1 MAKKFFGGIDIQNA
15 SSLGLFDSDSSNSV
29 KIKAPAA
36 ISADYSL
43 TLPSAVSS
51 ADDVMLLDASG
62 VISFGKIGNVNV
74 DAAAGIVYSKLNLAD
89 SILNADINS
98 AAGIVYSKLDLSDS
112 IVNADINSAAAIV
125 ESKLALDFS
134 TSSLNTAINNL
145 QSTINN
151 FEFKNSV
158 LDYVVNNTLA
168 PATEV
173 SGDRYLLSHDGGV
186 PNAAYDG
193 ASAGDIVEFDGSVW
207 VATTPTT
214 GTFVAADDEPNRL
227 YLYGGSSWSPK
238 EFEQTTASVG
248 LTKSGFDIQLADAA
262 ENASGIQVSSGS
274 ITLNNLNAFDTDDL
288 SEGAANF
295 YYTEARFDSSFSGK
309 STTNLIE
316 GTNLYYTQARFD
328 SAFSAKSTTDLS
340 EGTNLYFTDARAKAA
355 AVSDAIVDGV
365 LDVAPSQNAVFDALA
380 GKQNDVITTE
390 GDLVIGNGSGEESR
404 LPIGSAGQVLTV
416 SGSSAVWSSPSA
428 VAQSLATDWVNGD
441 GATKSISHN
450 FGTRDIIV
458 QIFDEN
464 FETIEI
470 DVVDRTDTNTL
481 DLTSSAAPAT
491 TWRVLIQEVL

>member
-43 TLPSAVSS
+43 TLPSAVSL

-62 VISFGKIGNVNV
+62 VISFGKIG
-74 DAAAGIVYSKLNLAD
+74 DANISSVSYSKLNLA
-89 SILNADINS
+89 
-98 AAGIVYSKLDLSDS
+98 DS

-158 LDYVVNNTLA
+158 LDYVVDNTLA

-173 SGDRYLLSHDGGV
+173 LGDRYLLSHDGGV

-227 YLYGGSSWSPK
+227 YLYGGASWSAK

-288 SEGAANF
+288 SEGVANF

-380 GKQNDVITTE
+380 GKQADVITTE

-416 SGSSAVWSSPSA
+416 SGSSAVWSSPA
-428 VAQSLATDWVNGD
+428 AAAQSLVTTWDSID
-441 GATKSISHN
+441 GTTKNITHS
-450 FGTRDIIV
+450 FGTNNYIV
-458 QIFDEN
+458 QIYDTVSG
-464 FETIEI
+464 ETIEI
-470 DVVDRTDTNTL
+470 DVVSRNADTNNL
-481 DLTSSAAPAT
+481 NLTASQAPAGSG
-491 TWRVLIQEVL
+491 WKVLIQEVL